1 VAIWPKSPETP
12 DFKGFSAFS
21 KVGKKWPFGH
31 FFLAKSDHYCIT
43 KIKISKNGQ
52 KKWPFG

>member
-31 FFLAKSDHYCIT
+31 FFWPKVTIIAL
-43 KIKISKNGQ
+43 Q
-52 KKWPFG
+52 K